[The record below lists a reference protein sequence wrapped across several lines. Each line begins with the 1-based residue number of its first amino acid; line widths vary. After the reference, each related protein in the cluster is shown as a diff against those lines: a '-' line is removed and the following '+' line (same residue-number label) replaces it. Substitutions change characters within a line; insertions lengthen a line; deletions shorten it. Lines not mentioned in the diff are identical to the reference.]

1 MAEELQKILNTN
13 IMSITD
19 IKNLRHYGYQFILSP
34 SNPYLDQFV
43 GSDRKI
49 KYENGRKA
57 VKRYLTTESLRLF
70 KQYHPNETVRSY
82 YISLMKDPK
91 FFLTT
96 RSLTSSA
103 RAAPPL
109 SPNVANA
116 ARNWLAKYRARHP
129 IVEDIDMQQ
138 AKAPRKAKKITRPS
152 QAGPSQSRPVQ
163 VKRGRSNSGSNSEGK
178 RRLLKRVTKKNKSV
192 DIADLFG
199 NLTTTPRDV
208 PMTQSRVRRQTPVA
222 EPSRSSARLQNTGP
236 RQSEAAIRA
245 EIANEI
251 AKRESAERKKRLA
264 ERTDNS
270 MSKMLTGFRI

>member
-34 SNPYLDQFV
+34 INPYLDKFV

-57 VKRYLTTESLRLF
+57 VKRYFTTESLRLF

-82 YISLMKDPK
+82 YISLTKDPK

-129 IVEDIDMQQ
+129 IIEAMPQ
-138 AKAPRKAKKITRPS
+138 AKYIRKAKKITRPS
-152 QAGPSQSRPVQ
+152 LSESISVQ
-163 VKRGRSNSGSNSEGK
+163 VKRGRSNSGSNSEEK
-178 RRLLKRVTKKNKSV
+178 RKLLKRVTKKNKNV
-192 DIADLFG
+192 DLADLFG
-199 NLTTTPRDV
+199 NMTTTSRDV
-208 PMTQSRVRRQTPVA
+208 PMTQSRLRRQTPVA
-222 EPSRSSARLQNTGP
+222 GPSRSSARLQNTLP
-236 RQSEAAIRA
+236 RQSEAEIRA